1 MCIRDRNWGDGVN
14 LWDIPY
20 PGYGP
25 SANGSLADWVL
36 HSCEMVPSPEDT
48 AGWVGPWFTI
58 FGGMR
63 NVVGYRTIM
72 YINDGAGGPYGASLG
87 SLAPV
92 VSSWFNDVMSLNDYS
107 GHPTSAAHGGIVR
120 PMGRPSAVSMSGHEN
135 DSVLAVSWLPRAT
148 SLTIYWIPD

>member
-1 MCIRDRNWGDGVN
+1 MQSVEAN
-14 LWDIPY
+14 L
-20 PGYGP
+20 GK
-25 SANGSLADWVL
+25 LKVL
-36 HSCEMVPSPEDT
+36 PDSEETREMVQISIRLHEFVLRAYKTEYLQLAKLYDE
-48 AGWVGPWFTI
+48 G
-58 FGGMR
+58 
-63 NVVGYRTIM
+63 GYRTIM

>member
-1 MCIRDRNWGDGVN
+1 MVQISIRLHEFVLRAYKTEY
-14 LWDIPY
+14 LQ
-20 PGYGP
+20 
-25 SANGSLADWVL
+25 LAKLYD
-36 HSCEMVPSPEDT
+36 E
-48 AGWVGPWFTI
+48 G
-58 FGGMR
+58 
-63 NVVGYRTIM
+63 GYRTIM